1 MSKPPEEPK
10 DIDQTEHAK
19 LSRLVVE
26 KMHAPKDIHDKNIH
40 SNVSKQILSNVLLL
54 GTGVDGMKELTRGDL
69 EVIDDKKK
77 TVTVFRKKKIL
88 TVDPTTKV
96 VTEKEELVPY
106 RTLSRGAYTENQFF
120 GEFWSKMDGNLLELL
135 MSVPVGNGQGG
146 WRGEQAEREVSA
158 LTNSD
163 RELLASINNRK
174 PGLLSRM
181 RNALSSK

>member
-10 DIDQTEHAK
+10 EIDQTEHAK

-26 KMHAPKDIHDKNIH
+26 KMHDPKNIHDKQIH
-40 SNVSKQILSNVLLL
+40 TTIKPQILSNVLLL
-54 GTGVDGMKELTRGDL
+54 ATGTDGLKELTRGDV
-69 EVIDDKKK
+69 EMISEDGKK
-77 TVTVFRKKKIL
+77 VTIFRKRKIKRL
-88 TVDPTTKV
+88 NTTTKLLEEV
-96 VTEKEELVPY
+96 EELVPY
-106 RTLSRGAYTENQFF
+106 RTLSRGAYNENQFW
-120 GEFWSKMDGNLLELL
+120 GEFWGKMTGNLFEEL
-135 MSVPVGNGQGG
+135 MSVPVANGQGG

>member
-1 MSKPPEEPK
+1 MSKPEEEKP
-10 DIDQTEHAK
+10 IDQTEHAK

-26 KMHAPKDIHDKNIH
+26 KMHDPKNIHDKQIHTNI
-40 SNVSKQILSNVLLL
+40 SKNILSNVLLL
-54 GTGVDGMKELTRGDL
+54 ATGTDGLKELTRGDL
-69 EVIDDKKK
+69 EVISEDEKK
-77 TVTVFRKKKIL
+77 VTIFRKRKIRKL
-88 TVDPTTKV
+88 NVKTNQLEEV
-96 VTEKEELVPY
+96 EELVPY
-106 RTLSRGAYTENQFF
+106 RTLSRGAYNENMFW
-120 GEFWSKMDGNLLELL
+120 GEFWSKMTGNLMEEL

-146 WRGEQAEREVSA
+146 WRGEQAEREVSS